1 MHSAVCTTRLLIGV
15 TLASCYV
22 ASMAAAAPQ
31 PKVVQPVSPQVGLDH
46 EDTGRMDAP
55 PLSEAG
61 TTESFSYVRSG
72 GNMYWI
78 TPTDGSQPYP
88 VSESFLRTVLNNP
101 NLSNAQQAELLPTYP
116 ALMQEMFTRTMDQW
130 YPDRT
135 VEYEAPFSTR
145 LLKGADGTVV
155 LLEQDPLAAPYIR
168 VRLISG
174 GGKSV
179 EFSVA
184 RAMVEQM
191 LANEKLTDA
200 QLLKGLQS
208 FPFRLPETA
217 RAGNFARLSAA
228 ELSTLVQQDPEF
240 QKNEF
245 AQAEQRPAAVLPK
258 ESLRVRPRPAPAQ
271 PQPQPSVP
279 RRIMDG
285 LSLQTDETLK
295 RASAAKAEPAN
306 ALGMRMS
313 VWRLCLEILSAS
325 LAAAGIILLLVCL
338 RARSSRPRTPNLG

>member
-31 PKVVQPVSPQVGLDH
+31 PKVVQPLSPQVGLDH

-174 GGKSV
+174 GGEVSRV
-179 EFSVA
+179 FGGA
-184 RAMVEQM
+184 RYGR
-191 LANEKLTDA
+191 AN
-200 QLLKGLQS
+200 
-208 FPFRLPETA
+208 
-217 RAGNFARLSAA
+217 AGQRKVNR
-228 ELSTLVQQDPEF
+228 
-240 QKNEF
+240 
-245 AQAEQRPAAVLPK
+245 RPAAQGLTIFSVSIAGNSASGELRTIICGRVIDVSAAGSRIPK
-258 ESLRVRPRPAPAQ
+258 E
-271 PQPQPSVP
+271 
-279 RRIMDG
+279 
-285 LSLQTDETLK
+285 
-295 RASAAKAEPAN
+295 
-306 ALGMRMS
+306 
-313 VWRLCLEILSAS
+313 
-325 LAAAGIILLLVCL
+325 
-338 RARSSRPRTPNLG
+338 